1 VVKLVHPDGLAER
14 ETKGLD
20 PGEYNTLIAQGF
32 MTKEQLKAEQDA
44 DKARLAALKEAD
56 SADPAKA
63 QG

>member
-1 VVKLVHPDGLAER
+1 VTKLVHPDGGER
-14 ETKGLD
+14 ETKGLTAA
-20 PGEYNTLIAQGF
+20 ELNTLTALGY
-32 MTKEQLKAEQDA
+32 MTKEQLKIEQDA